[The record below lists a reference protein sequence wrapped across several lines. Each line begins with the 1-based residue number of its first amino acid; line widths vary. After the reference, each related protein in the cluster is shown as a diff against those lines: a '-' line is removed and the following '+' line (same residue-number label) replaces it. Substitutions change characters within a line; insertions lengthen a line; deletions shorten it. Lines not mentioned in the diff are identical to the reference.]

1 MIFFS
6 SHFNISESIINDI
19 NNVYD
24 YVCRIKFPNS
34 KTLFIVLE
42 IDIMDGG
49 RFIVEYLYFLKL

>member
-42 IDIMDGG
+42 LDIMEVD
-49 RFIVEYLYFLKL
+49 LL